1 MTFDTAKAFES
12 KKKRTYDDLKTLARS
27 AVSKG
32 RQEDFSISDNFDT
45 ATYYGATRLKD
56 RVNDLQK
63 KINSG
68 NSEIIDYLKSAK
80 WSDDYDYKYYNDRV
94 KSLSSETSDFVNAL
108 KKNQGL
114 YNELYGE
121 SSINELVQ
129 SFDSAKSNFSELL
142 SKIKNKKNIFS
153 KWKSEDEYKAFT
165 NTQKY
170 KDYSYDDIQKEIES
184 KRKNGADEK
193 EINWLKNFAVSKNY
207 ATSDDYSK
215 ALDGANSRISE
226 LKTQKKEYELERRR
240 AYKYNSKET
249 QNKLAE
255 YDKQIKQAKK
265 DRDALESG
273 KELKRRD
280 DIIQGEMSVQN
291 NADFSDVSANRE
303 LNNPS
308 RDELKK
314 YDMRIDTGTWYTDGT
329 GDYYNSLGEKIGK
342 DTGEYLESHKNN
354 GINDKLGLYLSAYNS
369 EYDLKEAAAL
379 AGYNDTWADTVTE
392 GVNGY
397 WQELS
402 ENEKAVYYYYLNK
415 GERDKAYK
423 FLDDMGYQLG
433 LRANEKEKAELE
445 GANALLLIA
454 ANAASVPA
462 NVFGGI
468 AAFVSDTANVI
479 SGKGVNSYDKAH
491 SAVNSAQNVRDET
504 AQRIADGID
513 NDVVSALV
521 SNGYQAV
528 MSGADSLLGAATL
541 GSGYTVAMGMGA
553 ASQKAK
559 ELYENGASRGQI
571 ALGSLASG
579 AIEWITEKFSYDFI
593 VDKLWNNPKSGRAL
607 IKAVLASAANEGIEE
622 VNSDILNMVSDAIIQ
637 GGNSV
642 SERDVRELI
651 NSTGVSEEEARNTV
665 AAQNAINAFW
675 SFYGGFISGGLMS
688 GGGLA
693 LNLSQNALMDAAYE
707 TEYKKQSGKN
717 IVDGDNVNALV
728 EVARGLD
735 DTKANIK
742 LKALAEQIAA
752 TDTEKLSARQ
762 QAAFSNKVGKLYSEV
777 QKAQATAHSES
788 TGNAVRT
795 VIEEKVKEKGVTD
808 ESNIKTATDAIFKT
822 VYDEG
827 KLSSS
832 EDRLLKKY
840 DLNGIA
846 TELLN
851 DEENVMSHAI
861 KAENETRGAYFET
874 AKLADTDN
882 SSARNVDTSDYDI
895 SDDGKTYR
903 SDTGKEVKITGISTI
918 KNGKMTVNLSDG
930 SSTALDNI
938 SLGSNN
944 DAILYEGVL
953 QMGVNAGSAQMI
965 VNSYSPALGMT
976 PLNYIRG
983 VQDAV
988 KYGKIGSKSFLNSGI
1003 FSGALPEQIRNS
1015 MYRVG
1020 EIEAERTAQKKAK
1033 AKEKYARKNANVKSN
1048 NGNVSFR
1055 GIDRNS
1061 LNERQGV
1068 SVNAVEAVFG
1078 EIGINVVFFQSE
1090 TNENGVHIGKNGS
1103 YDPETNTIE
1112 LDVSAGVQG
1121 KDTVLFTAAHEL
1133 THFIAEWSP
1142 DKFKVFA
1149 NFLVKNYER
1158 KGINVNQIV
1167 EERMQTAEANG
1178 RELDYDT
1185 AFEEVIADSCESFL
1199 RDSHL
1204 ADRLVELAKADM
1216 TLFEKIKSYIKGLL
1230 EKVRKAYA
1238 GLLPDSKEG
1247 RFVLEM
1253 KESLEQLHDMWEEAA
1268 LDARE
1273 NFKATDS
1280 KSAGEGSTKY
1290 SFAGE
1295 RAETV
1300 DKSFLEAAKERLE
1313 NGEDAE
1319 TVRKETGWFKG
1330 YDDKWRFE
1338 ISDFESHLIEN
1349 PKLKRHEADGEIYF
1363 TGRLSDILEH
1373 KELFKAYPELK
1384 NINIIIQPTDAGV
1397 QGVYQK
1403 KSNYITLDIN
1413 LFKRHTKE
1421 YSDYLNGGRKTE
1433 IERIEQTPEY
1443 KEYSKYHDDPA
1454 FENLDPEIW
1463 LKEEKAAQKKFFDS
1477 ELGKRYYEL
1486 NWGKNGFTG
1495 QKFKLGWNNGAE
1507 AVLVHELQHAIQG
1520 IEEFAG
1526 GSSPKHWSLET
1537 KNAEAEY
1544 SKKQAEYEKRLDGFA
1559 DVLYRH
1565 GYTDD
1570 DFEKN
1575 DITTES
1581 GIEEAKQFLKKAE
1594 APNGAIELADN
1605 LKQYAKDRDEAF
1617 SYYWRLKKGN
1627 PSELYKATAGEI
1639 EARDAEKRL
1648 NYTAEQRKNTRPDID
1663 RKDVVFADGGT
1674 SYSIAYTTDNKP
1686 VAVIDEDILDG
1697 VPRSQWIQTVKD
1709 TISSKFSD
1717 GIPISGRLIKVNKIT
1732 RSEYTNS
1739 KYSKFLKSSDG
1750 TMYQD
1755 KLKTANNLDDVVLAS
1770 ANYINE
1776 DLKHSRK
1783 DSFKE
1788 FARGDVLVRVGG
1800 NDYSA
1805 KVIVGF
1811 TNSRQMVL
1819 YDVVDFNKTAFK
1831 IKKGTSQTAMQNAGS
1846 DRNGM
1851 PYDITVPQ
1859 NEQSVNTNISEKNR
1873 NDTKKFS
1880 ERDSE
1885 GNTLSKGQ
1893 QEYFKDSKVRD
1904 VDGNLKVMYH
1914 GSPNAV
1920 FTVFKSGT
1928 YFTELKWYAD
1938 RYQSQ
1943 GASSLGYKKTAN
1955 NPDTYAVYLNIKK
1968 PFDTRNKAERKIFYN
1983 EYYQQWGTGT
1993 DLMESGLPDWL
2004 DGQDLQEFLEEKGY
2018 DYDGLIL
2025 DEGGTGGYGE
2035 EVKSR
2040 GLSYV
2045 VFSPE
2050 QVKNIDNKT
2059 PTKNPDIRYSDRNP
2073 EAMVAYAEINKQLE
2087 REKAEMSEDL
2097 SRAKELVRLQNKLTH
2112 GTVFT
2117 DSSMDVAAR
2126 TLMNY
2131 VNAKGEKSEF
2141 KELLKDFYGY
2151 IAKGEDLSWESVKE
2165 KSEPVINWLRDHEY
2179 HKAQRSEFADSVL
2192 KDLRTKRIALNDNQ
2206 KQEAAD
2212 LYGSYEEFRKRNMGR
2227 IIITD
2232 SGVSLD
2238 TQWAELAKAYP
2249 TLFDESITS
2258 AEQPVELMS
2267 IIEGLQNNDVNE
2279 YFFSNEMAEQDLF
2292 SKVYDTYWNVSTLH
2306 TVKDRMQTEINKLK
2320 AKHNEK
2326 IREMR
2331 NNHTK
2336 KDNELKQR
2344 YTERTA
2350 ELRKYYKER
2359 EAQIAKD
2366 ASERYQRSREGIAKT
2381 QIRGSI
2387 KKVITDLNG
2396 LLNQS
2401 TKKRNV
2407 KEGLKDTVSAALYSA
2422 EILFSP
2428 AITNE
2433 DIIRNGV
2440 KSATAK
2446 EMRLIAEYTD
2456 LLNKR
2461 DDYSDRIRTLG
2472 DMTASTQRNDTIAG
2486 LQNMIDYVNR
2496 KIAPINKELHSLFER
2511 ERNGLYKAP
2520 VSVAIDALANAYS
2533 ALKSSETAYIRNVYD
2548 DFVYNRIVALKD
2560 SLDGALIKDMNMA
2573 QLTELRDA
2581 YKMVL
2586 HTVREANKLFGEEKK
2601 ATVTETADKVSAE
2614 IRRVGGSKE
2623 KQLVLTSFL
2632 KKQGWKFL
2640 KPVYAFRTIGSDT
2653 LTELYNDIRY
2663 GEDRFKRM
2671 IDKAIEAYK
2680 SAGQKYNSSKWDTEK
2695 TYTFQSRNGK
2705 EFSLSL
2711 QQIME
2716 IYGYSKRNQAM
2727 KHLVQGGIV
2736 LDNSVIVKEK
2746 TRLGVPLKYEVNAAD
2761 AYGLNEEIIGKIAD
2775 TLTPEQKSYVDEL
2788 QSYLTELGEEGNKV
2802 SMALYGIKLFKEQNY
2817 LPIKSAEWYS
2827 NFSPDSTNEF
2837 SMRNSA
2843 FTKETNQ
2850 FANNPI
2856 VLSNFNDVFGRHV
2869 NDMAMYCSFVLPLEN
2884 FMKVF
2889 NYHTA
2894 ATADSDAR
2902 SVRGALKNAYGD
2914 GAEAYIRQLLRDL
2927 NGGVRAQSGAEIVN
2941 KLTGLAKK
2949 GAVFASASVTVQ
2961 QISAIPR
2968 AMAYINAKYFATT
2981 ANKSFNLKRHKSD
2994 WEEMKKWAPIAG
3006 IKEMGYFDTGL
3017 GRSTV
3022 NYITAEEYEG
3032 LKDKFGAFFKD
3043 SDFRDE
3049 ILSKGPAFIDEI
3061 GWVSIW
3067 NAVKRET
3074 AEKTNLEVGSAEFF
3088 EKCSK
3093 RATEVIT
3100 LTQVYDSVFS
3110 RSELMRSKDTGLKM
3124 TTAFMAEPTTVLNM
3138 VFDAAL
3144 QAKRTGNFKFLG
3156 KALGSVLTSIVLNEL
3171 LKALVTAG
3179 RDDDDDKTWLEKY
3192 ISKVRGGVLDSINP
3206 LNYMPYTRD
3215 IMSLLSGYD
3224 VDRMDMAM
3232 FADLAKAIRRLQNSE
3247 EHQPEDWI
3255 NLVTAMSAF
3264 AGIPAKNIYRDI
3276 KTAVNTFNDMFLSDN
3291 TTSVYGVEQALTGGS
3306 GYKNKAKIAFKHDDA
3321 AGVSNI
3327 VSQVEGKKV
3336 RDGKTEKQAKA
3347 SVRSSFTATY
3357 KKKYLKA
3364 YKKGNIKEQNRIRS
3378 FLYATGLYGSLS
3390 ELDAI
3395 IAKWIEN
3402 SEE

>member
-80 WSDDYDYKYYNDRV
+80 WSDDSDYKYYNDRV

-193 EINWLKNFAVSKNY
+193 EVNWLKNFAVSKNY

-291 NADFSDVSANRE
+291 NADFDDVSSNRE
-303 LNNPS
+303 FGNPN
-308 RDELKK
+308 REELGK
-314 YDMRIDTGTWYTDGT
+314 YDIRNNAKTWTTDAQGN
-329 GDYYNSLGEKIGK
+329 YYNALGEKIGK
-342 DTGEYLESHKNN
+342 DINAYTSKYADN
-354 GINDKLGLYLSAYNS
+354 GISDKLGLYLSTSDS
-369 EYDLKEAAAL
+369 ERKEAAA
-379 AGYNDTWADTVTE
+379 GRTYGDTWATAINE
-392 GVNGY
+392 GTDNN

-468 AAFVSDTANVI
+468 AAFVSDTANAI

-665 AAQNAINAFW
+665 AAQNAINTFW

-693 LNLSQNALMDAAYE
+693 LNLGQNALMDAAYE

-735 DTKANIK
+735 DTKANVK

-808 ESNIKTATDAIFKT
+808 ESDIKTATDAIFKT

-1033 AKEKYARKNANVKSN
+1033 AKEKYARKNANVKNN

-1078 EIGINVVFFQSE
+1078 EMGINVVFFQSE

-1112 LDVSAGVQG
+1112 LDISAGVQG
-1121 KDTVLFTAAHEL
+1121 KDTILFTAAHEL

-1142 DKFKVFA
+1142 DKFKDFA
-1149 NFLVKNYER
+1149 NFLVKNYEQ

-1178 RELDYDT
+1178 RELDYDI

-1253 KESLEQLHDMWEEAA
+1253 KESLEQLRNMWEKAA
-1268 LDARE
+1268 LDARGNYRSVNGIALANKNTADKSE
-1273 NFKATDS
+1273 VKHSDRNKIFPGMADS
-1280 KSAGEGSTKY
+1280 
-1290 SFAGE
+1290 E
-1295 RAETV
+1295 RAELLNNTV
-1300 DKSFLEAAKERLE
+1300 IKLVEYDGNNDDLNGKNVLLLKSSYNSQAGKILKALGEKFGVFKTYNNQNVSLDFDYSRGSLNESVHKQGNISTDFYDFAKMLYLFDEVVENAVPIEVHSDKYKGSKREDTNLKQDYVLLSAFKDGGYIIPVEFHLKEMNEKSGYNNKLYVSVTLGKIKIEDKVKVQTSYASNEVKTESTNLSSTISIPELISKVNPKYGNFYKYLPSSMLTEQQNSARNNAVNDETYRLKIMR
-1313 NGEDAE
+1313 GEDV
-1319 TVRKETGWFKG
+1319 T
-1330 YDDKWRFE
+1330 
-1338 ISDFESHLIEN
+1338 
-1349 PKLKRHEADGEIYF
+1349 
-1363 TGRLSDILEH
+1363 DILERKAKESGYTKDESWKMDH
-1373 KELFKAYPELK
+1373 KAPNSQDGYSNSMDNIDKSYGSDGSIYSQQAVYYYGEGREYDNKAISIIRSAK
-1384 NINIIIQPTDAGV
+1384 NNPDKMIKIYRAVP
-1397 QGVYQK
+1397 K
-1403 KSNYITLDIN
+1403 DIKDMRVRN
-1413 LFKRHTKE
+1413 GDWVAIVKE
-1421 YSDYLNGGRKTE
+1421 YAIEHGGRVLDDNFRI
-1433 IERIEQTPEY
+1433 IENTVP
-1443 KEYSKYHDDPA
+1443 
-1454 FENLDPEIW
+1454 
-1463 LKEEKAAQKKFFDS
+1463 
-1477 ELGKRYYEL
+1477 
-1486 NWGKNGFTG
+1486 
-1495 QKFKLGWNNGAE
+1495 
-1507 AVLVHELQHAIQG
+1507 
-1520 IEEFAG
+1520 
-1526 GSSPKHWSLET
+1526 
-1537 KNAEAEY
+1537 
-1544 SKKQAEYEKRLDGFA
+1544 
-1559 DVLYRH
+1559 
-1565 GYTDD
+1565 
-1570 DFEKN
+1570 
-1575 DITTES
+1575 
-1581 GIEEAKQFLKKAE
+1581 AKQLFS
-1594 APNGAIELADN
+1594 NGDSINEWGYDN
-1605 LKQYAKDRDEAF
+1605 
-1617 SYYWRLKKGN
+1617 GN
-1627 PSELYKATAGEI
+1627 KNEI
-1639 EARDAEKRL
+1639 
-1648 NYTAEQRKNTRPDID
+1648 YKNTAANVKLNEITYDDSGNLIPLSRRFDESN
-1663 RKDVVFADGGT
+1663 KD
-1674 SYSIAYTTDNKP
+1674 K
-1686 VAVIDEDILDG
+1686 
-1697 VPRSQWIQTVKD
+1697 R
-1709 TISSKFSD
+1709 
-1717 GIPISGRLIKVNKIT
+1717 
-1732 RSEYTNS
+1732 
-1739 KYSKFLKSSDG
+1739 
-1750 TMYQD
+1750 
-1755 KLKTANNLDDVVLAS
+1755 
-1770 ANYINE
+1770 
-1776 DLKHSRK
+1776 
-1783 DSFKE
+1783 
-1788 FARGDVLVRVGG
+1788 
-1800 NDYSA
+1800 
-1805 KVIVGF
+1805 
-1811 TNSRQMVL
+1811 
-1819 YDVVDFNKTAFK
+1819 
-1831 IKKGTSQTAMQNAGS
+1831 
-1846 DRNGM
+1846 
-1851 PYDITVPQ
+1851 
-1859 NEQSVNTNISEKNR
+1859 
-1873 NDTKKFS
+1873 FS

-1885 GNTLSKGQ
+1885 GNTLSKDQ

-1914 GSPNAV
+1914 GSPNAD

-2151 IAKGEDLSWESVKE
+2151 IAKGENLSWESVKE
-2165 KSEPVINWLRDHEY
+2165 KAKPVINWLRDHEY

-2344 YTERTA
+2344 YAERTA

-2381 QIRGSI
+2381 QMRGSI

-2446 EMRLIAEYTD
+2446 EMRLITEYTD

-2520 VSVAIDALANAYS
+2520 VSVAINALANAYS
-2533 ALKSSETAYIRNVYD
+2533 ALKNSETAYIRNVYD

-2560 SLDGALIKDMNMA
+2560 GLDGALIKDMNMA

-2680 SAGQKYNSSKWDTEK
+2680 SAGQKYNSSKWDKEK
-2695 TYTFQSRNGK
+2695 AYTFQSRNGK

-3156 KALGSVLTSIVLNEL
+3156 KALGAVLTSIVLNEL

-3232 FADLAKAIRRLQNSE
+3232 FADLAKAIKRLQNSE

>member
-1 MTFDTAKAFES
+1 MSKSYSSIKAGWTNPNIDSTTGESKRKKKNFNEIKASDYDFGVDDNYINSFYNDYQNYVKSSESSYKNAGYKNISALFDNDTASREGL
-12 KKKRTYDDLKTLARS
+12 DDRASTIRA
-27 AVSKG
+27 
-32 RQEDFSISDNFDT
+32 
-45 ATYYGATRLKD
+45 Y
-56 RVNDLQK
+56 
-63 KINSG
+63 INSRRQNIPQEKY
-68 NSEIIDYLKSAK
+68 NSLISALDTFNDYSSSMGRYFKEK
-80 WSDDYDYKYYNDRV
+80 KDY
-94 KSLSSETSDFVNAL
+94 
-108 KKNQGL
+108 
-114 YNELYGE
+114 
-121 SSINELVQ
+121 
-129 SFDSAKSNFSELL
+129 FSQ
-142 SKIKNKKNIFS
+142 
-153 KWKSEDEYKAFT
+153 WKTEDEYNIFA

-170 KDYSYDDIQKEIES
+170 KDYSYDDIQKEIAS
-184 KRKNGADEK
+184 KQKNGADEK

-207 ATSDDYSK
+207 ATVDDYNK
-215 ALDGANSRISE
+215 GISE
-226 LKTQKKEYELERRR
+226 TENILKLLDKERDEILLRMNGFRRGHLQYTDQ
-240 AYKYNSKET
+240 YKNDEKR
-249 QNKLAE
+249 LAE
-255 YDKQIKQAKK
+255 ISEEIKKTNK
-265 DRDALESG
+265 NRDALESG

-479 SGKGVNSYDKAH
+479 SGKDVNPYDKAH

-504 AQRIADGID
+504 AQRIADSID

-693 LNLSQNALMDAAYE
+693 LNLGQNALMDAAYE

-735 DTKANIK
+735 DTKANVK
-742 LKALAEQIAA
+742 LKTLAEQIAA

-930 SSTALDNI
+930 SSTSLNNI
-938 SLGSNN
+938 SLGSSG

-953 QMGVNAGSAQMI
+953 QMGVSAGSAQMI

-988 KYGKIGSKSFLNSGI
+988 KYGKIGSKSFLNSGV

-1033 AKEKYARKNANVKSN
+1033 AKEKYARKNTNVKNN

-1061 LNERQGV
+1061 LNERQKV

-1078 EIGINVVFFQSE
+1078 EMGINVVFFQSK

-1112 LDVSAGVQG
+1112 LDISAGVQG

-1230 EKVRKAYA
+1230 EKVKKAYA

-1253 KESLEQLHDMWEEAA
+1253 KESLEQLHDMWEKAA
-1268 LDARE
+1268 LDARGNYRSVNGIALANKNTADKSE
-1273 NFKATDS
+1273 VKHSDRNKIFPGMADS
-1280 KSAGEGSTKY
+1280 
-1290 SFAGE
+1290 E
-1295 RAETV
+1295 RAELLNNTV
-1300 DKSFLEAAKERLE
+1300 IKLVEYDGNNDDLNGKNVLLLKSSYNSQAGKILKSLGEKFGVFKTYNNQNVSLDFDYSRSSLNESVHKQGDISTDFYDFAKMLYVFDEVVENAVPIEVHTDKYKGTSRENTNLKYDYVLLSAFRDDNYIVPVEFHLKEMRTDSGQDNKLYVSVTLGKIKMEDKVKVAVSDENHQTKDTNLSSTISIPDLISKVNPEYGDFYKYFPESILSKQQKKSRSIAVNDENYRLKVMR
-1313 NGEDAE
+1313 GEDV
-1319 TVRKETGWFKG
+1319 T
-1330 YDDKWRFE
+1330 
-1338 ISDFESHLIEN
+1338 
-1349 PKLKRHEADGEIYF
+1349 
-1363 TGRLSDILEH
+1363 DILERKAKESGYTKDESWKMDH
-1373 KELFKAYPELK
+1373 KAPNSQDGYSNSMDNIDKSYGSDGSIYSQQAVYYYGEGREYDNKAISIIRSAK
-1384 NINIIIQPTDAGV
+1384 NNPDKMIKIYRAVP
-1397 QGVYQK
+1397 K
-1403 KSNYITLDIN
+1403 DIKDMRVRN
-1413 LFKRHTKE
+1413 GDWVAIVKE
-1421 YSDYLNGGRKTE
+1421 YAIEHGGRVLDDNFRI
-1433 IERIEQTPEY
+1433 IENTVP
-1443 KEYSKYHDDPA
+1443 
-1454 FENLDPEIW
+1454 
-1463 LKEEKAAQKKFFDS
+1463 
-1477 ELGKRYYEL
+1477 
-1486 NWGKNGFTG
+1486 
-1495 QKFKLGWNNGAE
+1495 
-1507 AVLVHELQHAIQG
+1507 
-1520 IEEFAG
+1520 
-1526 GSSPKHWSLET
+1526 
-1537 KNAEAEY
+1537 
-1544 SKKQAEYEKRLDGFA
+1544 
-1559 DVLYRH
+1559 
-1565 GYTDD
+1565 
-1570 DFEKN
+1570 
-1575 DITTES
+1575 
-1581 GIEEAKQFLKKAE
+1581 AKQLFS
-1594 APNGAIELADN
+1594 NGDSINEWGYDN
-1605 LKQYAKDRDEAF
+1605 
-1617 SYYWRLKKGN
+1617 GN
-1627 PSELYKATAGEI
+1627 KNEVY
-1639 EARDAEKRL
+1639 
-1648 NYTAEQRKNTRPDID
+1648 KNTAANVKLNEITYDDSGNLIPLSRRFDESN
-1663 RKDVVFADGGT
+1663 KD
-1674 SYSIAYTTDNKP
+1674 K
-1686 VAVIDEDILDG
+1686 
-1697 VPRSQWIQTVKD
+1697 R
-1709 TISSKFSD
+1709 
-1717 GIPISGRLIKVNKIT
+1717 
-1732 RSEYTNS
+1732 
-1739 KYSKFLKSSDG
+1739 
-1750 TMYQD
+1750 
-1755 KLKTANNLDDVVLAS
+1755 
-1770 ANYINE
+1770 
-1776 DLKHSRK
+1776 
-1783 DSFKE
+1783 
-1788 FARGDVLVRVGG
+1788 
-1800 NDYSA
+1800 
-1805 KVIVGF
+1805 
-1811 TNSRQMVL
+1811 
-1819 YDVVDFNKTAFK
+1819 
-1831 IKKGTSQTAMQNAGS
+1831 
-1846 DRNGM
+1846 
-1851 PYDITVPQ
+1851 
-1859 NEQSVNTNISEKNR
+1859 
-1873 NDTKKFS
+1873 FS
-1880 ERDSE
+1880 ER
-1885 GNTLSKGQ
+1885 
-1893 QEYFKDSKVRD
+1893 
-1904 VDGNLKVMYH
+1904 
-1914 GSPNAV
+1914 
-1920 FTVFKSGT
+1920 
-1928 YFTELKWYAD
+1928 
-1938 RYQSQ
+1938 
-1943 GASSLGYKKTAN
+1943 
-1955 NPDTYAVYLNIKK
+1955 NPVA
-1968 PFDTRNKAERKIFYN
+1968 AE
-1983 EYYQQWGTGT
+1983 
-1993 DLMESGLPDWL
+1993 
-2004 DGQDLQEFLEEKGY
+2004 
-2018 DYDGLIL
+2018 
-2025 DEGGTGGYGE
+2025 
-2035 EVKSR
+2035 
-2040 GLSYV
+2040 
-2045 VFSPE
+2045 
-2050 QVKNIDNKT
+2050 
-2059 PTKNPDIRYSDRNP
+2059 
-2073 EAMVAYAEINKQLE
+2073 AYAEINKQLE

-2141 KELLKDFYGY
+2141 KGLLKDFYGY

-2165 KSEPVINWLRDHEY
+2165 KAEPVINWLRDHEY
-2179 HKAQRSEFADSVL
+2179 HKAQRSEFANSVL

-2238 TQWAELAKAYP
+2238 TQWAELSKAYP

-2279 YFFSNEMAEQDLF
+2279 YFFSDEMAEQDLF

-2331 NNHTK
+2331 DNHTK

-2344 YTERTA
+2344 YAERTA

-2359 EAQIAKD
+2359 EAQIAKN

-2381 QIRGSI
+2381 QLRGSI

-2472 DMTASTQRNDTIAG
+2472 DMTASKQRNDTIAG

-2496 KIAPINKELHSLFER
+2496 KITPINKELHSLFER

-2548 DFVYNRIVALKD
+2548 DFVYNRILALKD

-2671 IDKAIEAYK
+2671 IDKATEAYK

-2736 LDNSVIVKEK
+2736 LDNSVIVKER
-2746 TRLGVPLKYEVNAAD
+2746 TRFGVPLKYEVNAAD
-2761 AYGLNEEIIGKIAD
+2761 ACGLNEEIIGKIAD

-2788 QSYLTELGEEGNKV
+2788 QSYLTKLGEEGNKV

-2856 VLSNFNDVFGRHV
+2856 VLSNFNDVFGQHV

-3006 IKEMGYFDTGL
+3006 IKEMSYFDTGL

-3100 LTQVYDSVFS
+3100 LTQVYDSIFS

-3156 KALGSVLTSIVLNEL
+3156 KALGAVLTSIVLNEL

-3232 FADLAKAIRRLQNSE
+3232 FADLAKAIKRLQNSE
-3247 EHQPEDWI
+3247 EHQPKDWI

-3357 KKKYLKA
+3357 KKKYLKT

>member
-27 AVSKG
+27 AVSNG

-80 WSDDYDYKYYNDRV
+80 WSDDSDYKYYNDRV
-94 KSLSSETSDFVNAL
+94 KSLSSETNDFVNAL
-108 KKNQGL
+108 KKNKGL

-142 SKIKNKKNIFS
+142 SKIENKKNIFS

-170 KDYSYDDIQKEIES
+170 KDYSYDDIQKEIAS
-184 KRKNGADEK
+184 KQKNGADEK
-193 EINWLKNFAVSKNY
+193 EVNWLKNFAVSKNY
-207 ATSDDYSK
+207 ATVDDYNK
-215 ALDGANSRISE
+215 GISE
-226 LKTQKKEYELERRR
+226 TKNILKLLDKERDEILLRMNGFRRGHLQYTDQ
-240 AYKYNSKET
+240 YKNDEKR
-249 QNKLAE
+249 LAE
-255 YDKQIKQAKK
+255 ISEEIKKTNK
-265 DRDALESG
+265 NRDALESG

-479 SGKGVNSYDKAH
+479 SGKDVNPYDKAH

-504 AQRIADGID
+504 AQRIADSID
-513 NDVVSALV
+513 NDVISALV

-607 IKAVLASAANEGIEE
+607 IKAVLASAANEGVEE

-665 AAQNAINAFW
+665 AAQNAINTFW

-693 LNLSQNALMDAAYE
+693 LNLGQNALMDAAYAA
-707 TEYKKQSGKN
+707 EYKKQSGEN
-717 IVDGDNVNALV
+717 IVEGDNVNALV

-735 DTKANIK
+735 DTKANNK

-788 TGNAVRT
+788 TGNAVRM
-795 VIEEKVKEKGVTD
+795 VIEEKVKEKGVSD
-808 ESNIKTATDAIFKT
+808 ESDVKTATDAIFKT
-822 VYDEG
+822 VYDER

-840 DLNGIA
+840 DLDGIA

-930 SSTALDNI
+930 SSTSLNNI
-938 SLGSNN
+938 SLGSSG

-953 QMGVNAGSAQMI
+953 QMGVSAGAAQMI
-965 VNSYSPALGMT
+965 VKSYSPALGMT

-988 KYGKIGSKSFLNSGI
+988 KYGKIGSKSFLNSGV

-1020 EIEAERTAQKKAK
+1020 EIEAERAAQKKAK
-1033 AKEKYARKNANVKSN
+1033 AKEKYARKNTNVKNN

-1061 LNERQGV
+1061 LNERQKV

-1078 EIGINVVFFQSE
+1078 EMGINVVFFQSE

-1112 LDVSAGVQG
+1112 LDISAGVQG

-1142 DKFKVFA
+1142 DKFKAFA
-1149 NFLVKNYER
+1149 NFLVKNYEQ

-1178 RELDYDT
+1178 REFDYDT

-1230 EKVRKAYA
+1230 EKVIKAYA

-1253 KESLEQLHDMWEEAA
+1253 KESLEQLHDMWEKAA
-1268 LDARE
+1268 LDARGNYRSVNGIALANKNTADKSE
-1273 NFKATDS
+1273 VKHSDRNKILPGMADS
-1280 KSAGEGSTKY
+1280 
-1290 SFAGE
+1290 E
-1295 RAETV
+1295 RAELLNNTV
-1300 DKSFLEAAKERLE
+1300 IKLAEYDGKNDDLNGKNVLLLKSSYNSQAGKILKSLGEKFGVFKTYNNQNVSLDFDYSRSSLNESVHKQGDISTDFYDFAKMLYVFDEVVENAVPIEVHTDKYKGTSRENTNLKYDYVLLSAFRDDNYIVPVEFHLKEMRTDSGQDNKLYVSVTLGKIKMEDKVKVAVSDENHQTKDTNLSSTISIPDLISKVNPEYGDFYKYFPESILSKQQNNSRSIAVNDENYRLKVMR
-1313 NGEDAE
+1313 GEDV
-1319 TVRKETGWFKG
+1319 T
-1330 YDDKWRFE
+1330 
-1338 ISDFESHLIEN
+1338 
-1349 PKLKRHEADGEIYF
+1349 
-1363 TGRLSDILEH
+1363 DILERKAKENGYIKDESWKMDH
-1373 KELFKAYPELK
+1373 KAPNSQDGYSNSMDNIDKSYGSDGSIYSQQAVYYYGEGREYDNKAISIIRSAK
-1384 NINIIIQPTDAGV
+1384 NNPDKMIKIYRAVP
-1397 QGVYQK
+1397 K
-1403 KSNYITLDIN
+1403 DIKDMRVRN
-1413 LFKRHTKE
+1413 GDWVAIVKE
-1421 YSDYLNGGRKTE
+1421 YA
-1433 IERIEQTPEY
+1433 IEHGSRVLDDNFRIIENTV
-1443 KEYSKYHDDPA
+1443 PA
-1454 FENLDPEIW
+1454 KQLF
-1463 LKEEKAAQKKFFDS
+1463 
-1477 ELGKRYYEL
+1477 
-1486 NWGKNGFTG
+1486 
-1495 QKFKLGWNNGAE
+1495 NNGDSINE
-1507 AVLVHELQHAIQG
+1507 WG
-1520 IEEFAG
+1520 YDNG
-1526 GSSPKHWSLET
+1526 N
-1537 KNAEAEY
+1537 KNEVY
-1544 SKKQAEYEKRLDGFA
+1544 
-1559 DVLYRH
+1559 
-1565 GYTDD
+1565 
-1570 DFEKN
+1570 
-1575 DITTES
+1575 
-1581 GIEEAKQFLKKAE
+1581 
-1594 APNGAIELADN
+1594 
-1605 LKQYAKDRDEAF
+1605 
-1617 SYYWRLKKGN
+1617 
-1627 PSELYKATAGEI
+1627 
-1639 EARDAEKRL
+1639 
-1648 NYTAEQRKNTRPDID
+1648 KNTAANVKLNEITYDDSGNLIPLSRRFDESN
-1663 RKDVVFADGGT
+1663 KD
-1674 SYSIAYTTDNKP
+1674 K
-1686 VAVIDEDILDG
+1686 
-1697 VPRSQWIQTVKD
+1697 R
-1709 TISSKFSD
+1709 
-1717 GIPISGRLIKVNKIT
+1717 
-1732 RSEYTNS
+1732 
-1739 KYSKFLKSSDG
+1739 
-1750 TMYQD
+1750 
-1755 KLKTANNLDDVVLAS
+1755 
-1770 ANYINE
+1770 
-1776 DLKHSRK
+1776 
-1783 DSFKE
+1783 
-1788 FARGDVLVRVGG
+1788 
-1800 NDYSA
+1800 
-1805 KVIVGF
+1805 
-1811 TNSRQMVL
+1811 
-1819 YDVVDFNKTAFK
+1819 
-1831 IKKGTSQTAMQNAGS
+1831 
-1846 DRNGM
+1846 
-1851 PYDITVPQ
+1851 
-1859 NEQSVNTNISEKNR
+1859 
-1873 NDTKKFS
+1873 FS
-1880 ERDSE
+1880 ERDP
-1885 GNTLSKGQ
+1885 
-1893 QEYFKDSKVRD
+1893 V
-1904 VDGNLKVMYH
+1904 
-1914 GSPNAV
+1914 A
-1920 FTVFKSGT
+1920 
-1928 YFTELKWYAD
+1928 
-1938 RYQSQ
+1938 
-1943 GASSLGYKKTAN
+1943 
-1955 NPDTYAVYLNIKK
+1955 
-1968 PFDTRNKAERKIFYN
+1968 AE
-1983 EYYQQWGTGT
+1983 
-1993 DLMESGLPDWL
+1993 
-2004 DGQDLQEFLEEKGY
+2004 
-2018 DYDGLIL
+2018 
-2025 DEGGTGGYGE
+2025 
-2035 EVKSR
+2035 
-2040 GLSYV
+2040 
-2045 VFSPE
+2045 
-2050 QVKNIDNKT
+2050 
-2059 PTKNPDIRYSDRNP
+2059 
-2073 EAMVAYAEINKQLE
+2073 AYAEINKQLE

-2126 TLMNY
+2126 TLMSY

-2141 KELLKDFYGY
+2141 KGLLNDFYSY

-2165 KSEPVINWLRDHEY
+2165 KAEPVINWLRDHEY
-2179 HKAQRSEFADSVL
+2179 HKAQRSEFANSVL

-2331 NNHTK
+2331 YNHTK

-2344 YTERTA
+2344 YAERTA

-2359 EAQIAKD
+2359 EAQIAKN
-2366 ASERYQRSREGIAKT
+2366 ASERYQKSREGIAKT
-2381 QIRGSI
+2381 QMRGSI

-2422 EILFSP
+2422 KMLFSP

-2440 KSATAK
+2440 KNATAK

-2461 DDYSDRIRTLG
+2461 DDYSERIRTLG
-2472 DMTASTQRNDTIAG
+2472 DMTASKQRNDTIAG

-2520 VSVAIDALANAYS
+2520 VSVAINALANAYS

-2560 SLDGALIKDMNMA
+2560 SLDGALIKDMNMS

-2601 ATVTETADKVSAE
+2601 ATVTETADKVAAE
-2614 IRRVGGSKE
+2614 IRQVGGSKE

-2632 KKQGWKFL
+2632 KKQSWKFL

-2653 LTELYNDIRY
+2653 MTDLYNDIRN
-2663 GEDRFKRM
+2663 GEDVWKRM
-2671 IDKAIEAYK
+2671 VDKAIAVYRD
-2680 SAGQKYNSSKWDTEK
+2680 AGKEYNSSRWDNEK
-2695 TYTFQSRNGK
+2695 TYAFKSRSGK

-2716 IYGYSKRNQAM
+2716 IYGYSKRDQAM
-2727 KHLVQGGIV
+2727 KHLVQGGFV
-2736 LDNSVIVKEK
+2736 FDNSVIVKEK
-2746 TRLGVPLKYEVNAAD
+2746 SKVLKAPLKYEVNVAD
-2761 AYGLNEEIIGKIAD
+2761 AYGLNEEIIGQIVD

-2788 QSYLTELGEEGNKV
+2788 QAYLTKLGEEGNKV
-2802 SMALYGIKLFKEQNY
+2802 SMELYGIKLFKEQNY

-2827 NFSPDSTNEF
+2827 NFRPDSTNEF

-2856 VLSNFNDVFGRHV
+2856 LLSNFADVFGQHV

-2894 ATADSDAR
+2894 ATAESDAR

-3074 AEKTNLEVGSAEFF
+3074 ADKTDLEVNSTEFM
-3088 EKCSK
+3088 EKCAK
-3093 RATEVIT
+3093 RFTEVIT

-3110 RSELMRSKDTGLKM
+3110 RSELMRSKDAGTKM
-3124 TTAFMAEPTTVLNM
+3124 ATAFMAEPTTVLNM

-3156 KALGSVLTSIVLNEL
+3156 KALGAVGASILLNEL

-3179 RDDDDDKTWLEKY
+3179 RNDDDDKTWLEKY
-3192 ISKVRGGVLDSINP
+3192 LSEVRGGVLDNLNP
-3206 LNYMPYTRD
+3206 LTYIPWAKD
-3215 IMSLLSGYD
+3215 VASLFAGYNI
-3224 VDRMDMAM
+3224 DRMDMAV
-3232 FADLAKAIRRLQNSE
+3232 FADFADAYNRLLNSDERKA
-3247 EHQPEDWI
+3247 EDWI
-3255 NLVTAMSAF
+3255 DLVNSIAAF

-3276 KTAVNTFNDMFLSDN
+3276 KSAVNTFNDIFLNDN
-3291 TTSVYGVEQALTGGS
+3291 ENSAYGIEQALKGGS
-3306 GYKNKAKIAFKHDDA
+3306 GYKNKAEIAFKHNDTDS
-3321 AGVSNI
+3321 VSNI

-3402 SEE
+3402 SED

>member
-1 MTFDTAKAFES
+1 MSKSYSSIKAGWTNPNIDSTTGES
-12 KKKRTYDDLKTLARS
+12 RRKKKNFNEIKASDYDFGVD
-27 AVSKG
+27 
-32 RQEDFSISDNFDT
+32 DN
-45 ATYYGATRLKD
+45 Y
-56 RVNDLQK
+56 
-63 KINSG
+63 INSF
-68 NSEIIDYLKSAK
+68 
-80 WSDDYDYKYYNDRV
+80 YNDYQSYV
-94 KSLSSETSDFVNAL
+94 KSS
-108 KKNQGL
+108 
-114 YNELYGE
+114 E
-121 SSINELVQ
+121 SSY
-129 SFDSAKSNFSELL
+129 
-142 SKIKNKKNIFS
+142 KNAGYKNISTLFDNDMASREGLNDRASTIRAYINSRRQNIPQEKYNSLISALDTFNDYSSSMGRYFKEKKDYFS
-153 KWKSEDEYKAFT
+153 QWKTEDEYNIFA

-170 KDYSYDDIQKEIES
+170 KDYSYDDIQKEIAS
-184 KRKNGADEK
+184 KQKNGADEK
-193 EINWLKNFAVSKNY
+193 EVNWLKNFAVSKNY
-207 ATSDDYSK
+207 TTVDDYSK

-265 DRDALESG
+265 GRDALESG

-291 NADFSDVSANRE
+291 NADFSDISANRN
-303 LNNPS
+303 LIGNPS
-308 RDELKK
+308 RKE
-314 YDMRIDTGTWYTDGT
+314 I
-329 GDYYNSLGEKIGK
+329 E
-342 DTGEYLESHKNN
+342 KNN
-354 GINDKLGLYLSAYNS
+354 DINIITDKLGLFLNASDSERAEAKNLQYDSAWGS
-369 EYDLKEAAAL
+369 A
-379 AGYNDTWADTVTE
+379 
-392 GVNGY
+392 VNNGIDNN

-433 LRANEKEKAELE
+433 LRANEKQKAELE
-445 GANALLLIA
+445 GANALELIA

-468 AAFVSDTANVI
+468 IAFADDALNTVR
-479 SGKGVNSYDKAH
+479 GKDVNPYNSAH
-491 SAVNSAQNVRDET
+491 QFVNSAGNIRDVT
-504 AQRIADGID
+504 AQKIADSID
-513 NDVVSALV
+513 NDVISALV

-541 GSGYTVAMGMGA
+541 GSGYTVTMGMGA

-642 SERDVRELI
+642 SEREVRELI
-651 NSTGVSEEEARNTV
+651 NNTGVSEEEARNTV
-665 AAQNAINAFW
+665 AAQNAINTFW

-693 LNLSQNALMDAAYE
+693 LNLGQNALMDAAYE

-735 DTKANIK
+735 DTKANNK

-752 TDTEKLSARQ
+752 TDTEKLSVRQ
-762 QAAFSNKVGKLYSEV
+762 QMAFSNKVGKLYSEV

-788 TGNAVRT
+788 AGNAVRT
-795 VIEEKVKEKGVTD
+795 AIEEKVREKGVSNETD
-808 ESNIKTATDAIFKT
+808 LKTATDAIYKT

-851 DEENVMSHAI
+851 DEKNVIARAD

-882 SSARNVDTSDYDI
+882 ASARNVDTSGYNI
-895 SDDGKTYR
+895 SDSGKTYR
-903 SDTGKEVKITGISTI
+903 NDTGEEVKITGISTI

-930 SSTALDNI
+930 SSTPLDNI
-938 SLGSNN
+938 SLGSDN

-953 QMGVNAGSAQMI
+953 QMGVSAGSAQMI
-965 VNSYSPALGMT
+965 VKSYSPAIGMS

-983 VQDAV
+983 VEDAV
-988 KYGKIGSKSFLNSGI
+988 KYGKIGSKAFLNSGV

-1020 EIEAERTAQKKAK
+1020 EIEAERAARKKAK
-1033 AKEKYARKNANVKSN
+1033 AKEKYARKHKNVKNKIGS
-1048 NGNVSFR
+1048 VSFK
-1055 GIDRNS
+1055 GIDRNN
-1061 LNERQGV
+1061 LNERQKV
-1068 SVNAVEAVFG
+1068 SVNAVETVFG
-1078 EIGINVVFFQSE
+1078 EMGINVVFFQSE
-1090 TNENGVHIGKNGS
+1090 TNENGAHIGKNGS

-1112 LDVSAGVQG
+1112 LDISAGIQG

-1142 DKFKVFA
+1142 DKFRTFA
-1149 NFLVKNYER
+1149 NFLVENYEK
-1158 KGINVNQIV
+1158 KGINVNQVV
-1167 EERMQTAEANG
+1167 EERMQAAEENG

-1253 KESLEQLHDMWEEAA
+1253 KESLEQLHDMWENAA
-1268 LDARE
+1268 LDARG
-1273 NFKATDS
+1273 NFKAT
-1280 KSAGEGSTKY
+1280 GNERFEGAKKY
-1290 SFAGE
+1290 SIVGE
-1295 RAETV
+1295 RAISSDISLLET
-1300 DKSFLEAAKERLE
+1300 AKQRIK
-1313 NGEDAE
+1313 NGEDSE
-1319 TVRKETGWFKG
+1319 TVRQETGWFKG
-1330 YDDKWRFE
+1330 YDGKWRFE

-1349 PKLKRHEADGEIYF
+1349 PKLEQHEADGEIYF
-1363 TGRLSDILEH
+1363 TGKLSDILEH

-1384 NINIIIQPTDAGV
+1384 DINIIIQPTNAGV

-1413 LFKRHTKE
+1413 LFERHTKE
-1421 YSDYLNGGRKTE
+1421 YNDYLNGGQKTE

-1454 FENLDPEIW
+1454 FENFDPEIW
-1463 LKEEKAAQKKFFDS
+1463 LKEEKAARDKFFNS

-1495 QKFKLGWNNGAE
+1495 QKTELGWNNGAE
-1507 AVLVHELQHAIQG
+1507 AVLMHELQHAIQG
-1520 IEEFAG
+1520 IEGFAR

-1544 SKKQAEYEKRLDGFA
+1544 SKKQAKYEKRLDGFA
-1559 DVLYRH
+1559 DVLYRY

-1639 EARDAEKRL
+1639 EARDVEKRL

-1663 RKDVVFADGGT
+1663 RKDVVFADDGV

-1697 VPRSQWIQTVKD
+1697 VPKSQWIQTVKD

-1717 GIPISGRLIKVNKIT
+1717 GIPISGRLIKVNQKT
-1732 RSEYTNS
+1732 RNEFTNS
-1739 KYSKFLKSSDG
+1739 RNSRWYANNNQVIYADKFKS
-1750 TMYQD
+1750 
-1755 KLKTANNLDDVVLAS
+1755 ANNLDDIILAS
-1770 ANYINE
+1770 TNYINE
-1776 DLKHSRK
+1776 DLKHSRNDK
-1783 DSFKE
+1783 FIE
-1788 FARGDVLVRVGG
+1788 FARGDVLIKVGDT
-1800 NDYSA
+1800 DYSA

-1811 TNSRQMVL
+1811 TSGKQMVL
-1819 YDVVDFNKTAFK
+1819 YDVIDFSQTSFE
-1831 IKKGTSQTAMQNAGS
+1831 IKKTDVRSPSSRVNAENGSNTSVS
-1846 DRNGM
+1846 DT
-1851 PYDITVPQ
+1851 TVPQ
-1859 NEQSVNTNISEKNR
+1859 KEQSVNTYSTQEEGKNTTDKQKQLEIINLNNPAPNEYSTWVRSEDDIKTFEETLHDPEWAEYDEYNPDFTKQMAESALKNGEIKVYSSYPIEQGVFVSPSRMEAESYSGNGKVYEKTVRLSDVAWIDPTQGQYANISENNTQ
-1873 NDTKKFS
+1873 NDAKKFS
-1880 ERDSE
+1880 ERDP
-1885 GNTLSKGQ
+1885 
-1893 QEYFKDSKVRD
+1893 V
-1904 VDGNLKVMYH
+1904 
-1914 GSPNAV
+1914 
-1920 FTVFKSGT
+1920 
-1928 YFTELKWYAD
+1928 
-1938 RYQSQ
+1938 
-1943 GASSLGYKKTAN
+1943 TA
-1955 NPDTYAVYLNIKK
+1955 
-1968 PFDTRNKAERKIFYN
+1968 E
-1983 EYYQQWGTGT
+1983 
-1993 DLMESGLPDWL
+1993 
-2004 DGQDLQEFLEEKGY
+2004 
-2018 DYDGLIL
+2018 
-2025 DEGGTGGYGE
+2025 
-2035 EVKSR
+2035 
-2040 GLSYV
+2040 
-2045 VFSPE
+2045 
-2050 QVKNIDNKT
+2050 
-2059 PTKNPDIRYSDRNP
+2059 
-2073 EAMVAYAEINKQLE
+2073 AYAEINKQLE

-2097 SRAKELVRLQNKLTH
+2097 SRAKELVKLQNKLTH

-2117 DSSMDVAAR
+2117 DSSMDVAVR

-2141 KELLKDFYGY
+2141 KGLLKDFYGY

-2179 HKAQRSEFADSVL
+2179 HKAQRSEFANDIL
-2192 KDLRTKRIALNDNQ
+2192 KELRTMRVSLNAEQ
-2206 KQEAAD
+2206 KLEAAN
-2212 LYGSYEEFRKRNMGR
+2212 LYGSYENFRKRNMGR
-2227 IIITD
+2227 IIFTD

-2249 TLFDESITS
+2249 ALFDENITS
-2258 AEQPVELMS
+2258 TEQPIELMS
-2267 IIEGLQNNDVNE
+2267 IIEDLQNSDINE
-2279 YFFSNEMAEQDLF
+2279 YFFSDEMAEQDLF

-2320 AKHNEK
+2320 FKHNEK
-2326 IREMR
+2326 IRKMR
-2331 NNHTK
+2331 ENHAK
-2336 KDNELKQR
+2336 KESELKRR
-2344 YTERTA
+2344 YAEKAAETRKKYKSRTN
-2350 ELRKYYKER
+2350 K
-2359 EAQIAKD
+2359 
-2366 ASERYQRSREGIAKT
+2366 S

-2387 KKVITDLNG
+2387 RKVINDLNS
-2396 LLNQS
+2396 LLNHG
-2401 TKKRNV
+2401 TKKKNV
-2407 KEGLKDTVSAALYSA
+2407 KEELRNTVSAALYSA
-2422 EILFSP
+2422 ELLFSP

-2433 DIIRNGV
+2433 EIIRNGIESV
-2440 KSATAK
+2440 TAK
-2446 EMRLIAEYTD
+2446 ENKLIKEYSD
-2456 LLNKR
+2456 LLDKR
-2461 DDYSDRIRTLG
+2461 DDYSERIKKLG
-2472 DMTASTQRNDTIAG
+2472 DMPTSEQRTKTITG
-2486 LQNMIDYVNR
+2486 LQDMIDYINR
-2496 KIAPINKELHSLFER
+2496 EIAPLNRELHSLFER
-2511 ERNGLYKAP
+2511 ERNRMYKAP
-2520 VSVAIDALANAYS
+2520 ATEAINALADAYS
-2533 ALKSSETAYIRNVYD
+2533 ALKNSESAYIRNVYD
-2548 DFVYNRIVALKD
+2548 DFVFTRIVSLKEAFK
-2560 SLDGALIKDMNMA
+2560 DGVLIKDMNTA
-2573 QLTELRDA
+2573 QLTEIRDA

-2586 HTVREANKLFGEEKK
+2586 HTVREANKLFGDEKK
-2601 ATVTETADKVSAE
+2601 ATVTEMADRVSAE
-2614 IRRVGGSKE
+2614 IRKVGGSKE
-2623 KQLVLTSFL
+2623 KQPVLTSFL

-2736 LDNSVIVKEK
+2736 LDNSVTVKEK
-2746 TRLGVPLKYEVNAAD
+2746 TRFGVPLKYEVNAAD
-2761 AYGLNEEIIGKIAD
+2761 AYGLNEEIIGEIAD

-2788 QSYLTELGEEGNKV
+2788 QSYLTKLGEEGNKV

-2827 NFSPDSTNEF
+2827 NFRPDSTNEF

-2843 FTKETNQ
+2843 FTKETNR

-2856 VLSNFNDVFGRHV
+2856 VLSNFNDVFGQHV

-2894 ATADSDAR
+2894 ATADSDAH

-3017 GRSTV
+3017 GKSTV
-3022 NYITAEEYEG
+3022 DYITAEEYEG
-3032 LKDKFGAFFKD
+3032 LKEKFGAFFKD

-3074 AEKTNLEVGSAEFF
+3074 ADKTNLEVGSAEFF

-3156 KALGSVLTSIVLNEL
+3156 KALGAVLTSIVLNEL

-3179 RDDDDDKTWLEKY
+3179 RDDDDDKTWIEKY
-3192 ISKVRGGVLDSINP
+3192 VSKVRDGVLDSINP

-3255 NLVTAMSAF
+3255 NLVTAISAF

-3291 TTSVYGVEQALTGGS
+3291 TTSVYGIEQALKGGS
-3306 GYKNKAKIAFKHDDA
+3306 GYKNKAEIAFKHDDA

-3327 VSQVEGKKV
+3327 VSQVADKKV